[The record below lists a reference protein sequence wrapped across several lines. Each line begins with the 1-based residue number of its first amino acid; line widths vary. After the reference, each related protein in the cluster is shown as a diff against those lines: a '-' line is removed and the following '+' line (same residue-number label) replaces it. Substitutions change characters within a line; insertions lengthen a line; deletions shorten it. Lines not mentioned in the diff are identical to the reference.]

1 MPFRLFWEKLWIW
14 RVSTPTWSRPMFK
27 RRVSMFWNY
36 LEHRIFSICSMKNGT
51 FHCDCKIGYG
61 GDTCQLT
68 PCSTCA
74 AWDAIGP
81 AGSNHKTYDQR
92 NSYCD
97 SIGKDFIS
105 WYVSAKETIS
115 YGLEHLMLNLQSA
128 DPNDPACENSGTC
141 HDCVNHKSIC
151 QAHIVRKLQFL
162 AVRKNNK
169 LEIFDFPT

>member
-1 MPFRLFWEKLWIW
+1 MCSTNPCQNSEWFSSLISRYFVFAIIDENHQGCLFQKIESSRRSGLWLCMSFRLFWEKLWIW

-27 RRVSMFWNY
+27 RRVTMFWNYY
-36 LEHRIFSICSMKNGT
+36 LEHRILSICSMKNGT

-81 AGSNHKTYDQR
+81 AGSNHETYDQR

-105 WYVSAKETIS
+105 
-115 YGLEHLMLNLQSA
+115 
-128 DPNDPACENSGTC
+128 
-141 HDCVNHKSIC
+141 
-151 QAHIVRKLQFL
+151 
-162 AVRKNNK
+162 
-169 LEIFDFPT
+169 